1 MRLSGRP
8 GRIPRILT
16 TLMLVFLAGAATGA
30 LSMRSACTKSC
41 IRHGSRLPQSALQS
55 RRGDATASRPRLDL
69 SGPQVQKLG
78 LVLDDYSQYYE
89 SLQEQ
94 LDDLRST
101 GKTRIM
107 QILNPDQRVKFEK
120 MMTDL
125 APQLTGG
132 KQ

>member
-1 MRLSGRP
+1 MN
-8 GRIPRILT
+8 PRILT
-16 TLMLVFLAGAATGA
+16 TLMLVFLAGAASGA
-30 LSMRSACTKSC
+30 LSMRLIHHPAPVNAQPNREAVLNRFRT
-41 IRHGSRLPQSALQS
+41 Q
-55 RRGDATASRPRLDL
+55 LDL
-69 SGPQVQKLG
+69 DGAQVQKLS
-78 LVLDDYSQYYE
+78 LLLDDYSQYYE

-107 QILNPDQRVKFEK
+107 QILNPQQREKFEK

-125 APQLTGG
+125 APQLSGG

>member
-1 MRLSGRP
+1 MMTASERAPWLN
-8 GRIPRILT
+8 PRILT

-30 LSMRSACTKSC
+30 LSMRLIHHPAPVNAQQNREAVLNRFRT
-41 IRHGSRLPQSALQS
+41 Q
-55 RRGDATASRPRLDL
+55 LDL
-69 SGPQVQKLG
+69 DGAQVQKLS
-78 LVLDDYSQYYE
+78 LLLDDYSQYYE

-107 QILNPDQRVKFEK
+107 QILNPDQREKFEK
-120 MMTDL
+120 MMNDL

>member
-1 MRLSGRP
+1 MTAAAERAP
-8 GRIPRILT
+8 WMNPRILT
-16 TLMLVFLAGAATGA
+16 TLMFVFLAGAATGA
-30 LSMRSACTKSC
+30 LSMRLIHHPAPVNAQPNREAVLNRFRT
-41 IRHGSRLPQSALQS
+41 Q
-55 RRGDATASRPRLDL
+55 LDL
-69 SGPQVQKLG
+69 DGAQVQKLS
-78 LVLDDYSQYYE
+78 LLLDDYSQYYE

-107 QILNPDQRVKFEK
+107 QILNPAQREKFEK
-120 MMTDL
+120 MMNDL

>member
-1 MRLSGRP
+1 MMAASERAP
-8 GRIPRILT
+8 WMNPRILT
-16 TLMLVFLAGAATGA
+16 TLLLVFLAGAATGA
-30 LSMRSACTKSC
+30 LSMRLIHHPPPVNAQPNREAVLNRFRT
-41 IRHGSRLPQSALQS
+41 Q
-55 RRGDATASRPRLDL
+55 LDL
-69 SGPQVQKLG
+69 DGAQVQKLS
-78 LVLDDYSQYYE
+78 LLLDDYSQYYE

-107 QILNPDQRVKFEK
+107 QILNPQQREKFEK

-125 APQLTGG
+125 APQLSGG

>member
-1 MRLSGRP
+1 MMAAAERAP
-8 GRIPRILT
+8 WMNPRILT
-16 TLMLVFLAGAATGA
+16 TLLLVFLAGAASGA
-30 LSMRSACTKSC
+30 LSMRLIHHPAPVSAQQNREAVLNRFRT
-41 IRHGSRLPQSALQS
+41 Q
-55 RRGDATASRPRLDL
+55 LDL
-69 SGPQVQKLG
+69 DGGQVQKLS
-78 LVLDDYSQYYE
+78 LLLDDYSQYYE

-107 QILNPDQRVKFEK
+107 QILNPQQRDRFEK
-120 MMTDL
+120 MMNDL